1 MNGGPSR
8 AVPGAAYV
16 CGSIAMTTKDVPR
29 LAGKLDPQNIAE
41 VVLRPA
47 KAFPAMTPP
56 QRDGSL
62 PQ

>member
-1 MNGGPSR
+1 
-8 AVPGAAYV
+8 
-16 CGSIAMTTKDVPR
+16 MTTKDVPR